1 MTKRVKARSDLKFVE
16 QNLPKAVEFDYSQE
30 VTSKNMRALD
40 KAMMHRS
47 GLSAVELHEKL
58 NSGIL
63 VSGEE
68 W

>member
-1 MTKRVKARSDLKFVE
+1 MTKKIKARSDIKF
-16 QNLPKAVEFDYSQE
+16 NRPKAVEFDYSKE
-30 VTSKNMRALD
+30 VSVDQMRAID
-40 KAMMHRS
+40 KAMMHKS

-58 NSGIL
+58 NDGIL

>member
-1 MTKRVKARSDLKFVE
+1 MTKRIKARSDLKFVE
-16 QNLPKAVEFDYSQE
+16 HNLPKAVEFDYSQDITTE
-30 VTSKNMRALD
+30 NMRAMD
-40 KAMMHRS
+40 KSMMHRS
-47 GLSAVELHEKL
+47 GLSALELHEKL